1 MMAHLM
7 PKASRIDRF
16 SEEGM
21 LKGELVV
28 RARTVIMYAVED
40 PAGSELRVSDDGVT
54 IHTTGDTRNVYAR
67 VEIPRGIDHG
77 MIGSGMNM
85 RMVGVGSHNL
95 QKHGTTDLN
104 LKLPGVHVT
113 EGLGFIHFCVHD
125 DGQSRETITSD
136 QFYNCLTLPRDSH
149 LYATR
154 LNPTPQTLA
163 AVPATCG
170 GDIVP
175 LWLAIVP
182 HTLPP
187 FSIEGVGV

>member
-1 MMAHLM
+1 M
-7 PKASRIDRF
+7 R
-16 SEEGM
+16 
-21 LKGELVV
+21 VV
-28 RARTVIMYAVED
+28 W
-40 PAGSELRVSDDGVT
+40 
-54 IHTTGDTRNVYAR
+54 
-67 VEIPRGIDHG
+67 
-77 MIGSGMNM
+77 
-85 RMVGVGSHNL
+85 VGSQHL
-95 QKHGTTDLN
+95 QKGGTTDFN
-104 LKLPGVHVT
+104 VKLPGVHVT
-113 EGLGFIHFCVHD
+113 EGLGFTHFSVH
-125 DGQSRETITSD
+125 DGQSREKITSD